1 MKKYAAIITSLTA
14 LVLLSQTNLFNDIL
28 MFVLV
33 GAVPGTTHSIPASV
47 MLALIAS
54 ASWAL
59 MLQFKSTRILCRHI
73 TKKIYALYTA
83 RKQNLAERSLSQ
95 A

>member
-47 MLALIAS
+47 MLALVGS
-54 ASWAL
+54 ASWVFI
-59 MLQFKSTRILCRHI
+59 LQFKSARRLSRYII
-73 TKKIYALYTA
+73 KKVYTLYTA
-83 RKQNLAERSLSQ
+83 HKQNITERLLGH

>member
-33 GAVPGTTHSIPASV
+33 GAVPGTNHSIPASV
-47 MLALIAS
+47 MLALVAS
-54 ASWAL
+54 ASWGL
-59 MLQFKSTRILCRHI
+59 ILQFKSTRRFSRYI
-73 TKKIYALYTA
+73 TKKVYALYAA
-83 RKQNLAERSLSQ
+83 RKQNLTERLLGQ